1 MSKNLQSEDQKEKIL
16 TNTWWVVAVWTVLLG
31 ILLVLDITSLEK
43 AGENLAIREAQV
55 LIQKDEA
62 FRFWA
67 ATHGGFYVPI
77 DDRTPPS
84 PYLAHIPEQNIETPS
99 GVQLTLIDPV
109 YALRQMNEIFS
120 ETYGVAGHITSL
132 QPLRP
137 ENAPDDWERLA
148 LESFEN
154 GMTETIVFTELAG
167 QPFLR
172 LMQPL
177 ITQEGCLKCHA
188 QQGYEVGD
196 VRGGVSVSV
205 PLSAYI
211 TEQSK
216 ETKTHILSYTLAW
229 LLGIGSI
236 IYISRSLKRTQ
247 KQEIAQKLLEES
259 YDHLEE
265 RVVQR
270 TEELDRVNQELQA
283 RIAEQ
288 TLAEKEILASR
299 NQLDSIYRA
308 SPSGIG
314 MVIDRNF
321 QFVNDRFAEM
331 LGYTVDELVG
341 KLARIVYPSDLEFER
356 VGKVKYDQIEEKGVG
371 TLETVMQKK
380 DGSII
385 NVLLSSAPIDVKDLS
400 KGVTF
405 TAFDISENIQERET
419 INRLARIV
427 EDSINE
433 IFLFDADTL
442 KFTEVNNAAQ
452 KNLGYTMEE
461 LSDLTPIDIKPLLSN
476 DVFEELVLPLR
487 EGEKDVI
494 AFETLH
500 ERKNKTRYNVEVHLQ
515 LLEFEG
521 GTSFAAI
528 ILDIT
533 ERVRAEEENRQM
545 EAQLRQHQ
553 KLESIGTL
561 ASGVAH
567 EINNPITGIMNYA
580 QLIHDRLDPAE
591 NQLHEFSTGI
601 INETKRVTDIVSNL
615 LAFSRQDKQSH
626 SPARMTDIVEDTL
639 SLIRTIL
646 HHDQIELEVNLP
658 DDLPE
663 FKCRSQQIQQVLM
676 NLLTNARD
684 SLNERYPEYDADK
697 VILLSVN
704 QFEKDG
710 HRWLRTTVEDHGVA
724 VPEEIRERLFDP
736 FFTTKDRTKGTGLGL
751 SISLGIAKD
760 HHGELTF
767 ESIENKY
774 TRFYLD
780 IPVDNGW
787 DL

>member
-331 LGYTVDELVG
+331 LGYTVEELIG
-341 KLARIVYPSDLEFER
+341 KLARVVYPSDQEFER

-533 ERVRAEEENRQM
+533 ERVRVEEENRQM

-710 HRWLRTTVEDHGVA
+710 RRWLRTTVEDHGVA